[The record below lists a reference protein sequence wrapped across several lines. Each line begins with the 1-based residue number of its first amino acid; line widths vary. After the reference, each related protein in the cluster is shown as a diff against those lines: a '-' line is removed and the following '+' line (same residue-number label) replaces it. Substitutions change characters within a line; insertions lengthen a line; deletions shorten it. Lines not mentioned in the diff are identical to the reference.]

1 MPIIE
6 IQGVFFAYQARPILQ
21 DISLTVEEGH
31 TTVLLG
37 PSGCGKSTLLRL
49 IAGFEAPA
57 RGAIVIGG
65 RVVSRDGSVVVPPE
79 ERAIGM
85 VFQDLA
91 LWPHMTVTAT
101 LDFVLRQ
108 VGCQGVER
116 SKRID
121 TMLAKAS
128 LQSVATA
135 YPAQLSGGQQQLL
148 ALARAMITQPKVIL
162 MDEPLSSL
170 DVALREQFIEALL
183 RRVKEDRLSLLYVT
197 HDHEEAFT
205 LADRIVVMNQ
215 GQIEQVGPPEEVYS
229 HPATEFVHGFIG
241 VTNVLEGVVVAD
253 GQVETSYGTIRAETA
268 AFNIGDTVTLFIRAE
283 HLRMCQ
289 DEHGGIVGVVER
301 KVYTG
306 AGILYY
312 IDIGDRFLKARSMDE
327 VEPRQQVAVKVI
339 GHPTSVRSEPHPAR
353 PG

>member
-6 IQGVFFAYQARPILQ
+6 TQGVFFSYQARPILQ
-21 DISLTVEEGH
+21 DVSLTVEEGH

-57 RGAIVIGG
+57 RGVIRIAGQ
-65 RVVSRDGSVVVPPE
+65 VVSRDGSVVVPPE
-79 ERAIGM
+79 RRAIGM

-108 VGCQGVER
+108 VGCRGAER
-116 SKRID
+116 SQRID

-128 LQSVATA
+128 LQSVAAA
-135 YPAQLSGGQQQLL
+135 YPSQLSGGQQQLL

-170 DVALREQFIEALL
+170 DVALRDGFIETLL
-183 RRVKEDRLSLLYVT
+183 RRVKDDRLSLLYVT
-197 HDHEEAFT
+197 HDQGEAFA
-205 LADRIVVMNQ
+205 LADRIVVMHQ
-215 GQIEQVGPPEEVYS
+215 GRIEQAGSPEEVYS
-229 HPATEFVHGFIG
+229 HPATAFVQGFIG
-241 VTNVLEGVVVAD
+241 VTNVLDGVVVAD
-253 GQVETSYGTIRAETA
+253 GHVGTPYGTICAETTA
-268 AFNIGDTVTLFIRAE
+268 SKIGDTVKLFIRAE
-283 HLRMCQ
+283 DLRMGQ
-289 DEHGGIVGVVER
+289 DEYGGIVGVVER

-312 IDIGDRFLKARSMDE
+312 IDMGDRFLKARSMDE
-327 VEPRQQVAVKVI
+327 VELRTQVAVKIV
-339 GHPTSVRSEPHPAR
+339 GQPRSVRSERHPAR
-353 PG
+353 SG

>member
-135 YPAQLSGGQQQLL
+135 YPSQLSGGQQQLL

-170 DVALREQFIEALL
+170 DVALRERFIEALL
-183 RRVKEDRLSLLYVT
+183 RRVKEDCLSLLYVT
-197 HDHEEAFT
+197 HDQEEAFT
-205 LADRIVVMNQ
+205 LADRIIVMNQ

-229 HPATEFVHGFIG
+229 HPATEFVQGFIG

-253 GQVETSYGTIRAETA
+253 RHVETPYGPVCAETA
-268 AFNIGDTVTLFIRAE
+268 AFNIGDTVKLFIRAE
-283 HLRMCQ
+283 NLRLCPDAQ
-289 DEHGGIVGVVER
+289 GGIAGVVER

-312 IDIGDRFLKARSMDE
+312 IDMGDRFLKARSMEE
-327 VEPRQQVAVKVI
+327 VELRTRVAVKVI
-339 GHPTSVRSEPHPAR
+339 GHPTSVRAEPHSAR

>member
-1 MPIIE
+1 MQIIE
-6 IQGVFFAYQARPILQ
+6 TQGVFFSYKARPILK
-21 DISLTVEEGH
+21 DICLKVEEGK

-49 IAGFEAPA
+49 IAGFEAPT
-57 RGAIVIGG
+57 RGVISIGG
-65 RVVSRDGSVVVPPE
+65 QVVSCHGSVVVPPE
-79 ERAIGM
+79 RRAIGM

-101 LDFVLRQ
+101 LEFVLRQ
-108 VGCQGVER
+108 VGCQGAER
-116 SKRID
+116 SRRIE

-135 YPAQLSGGQQQLL
+135 YPSQLSGGQQQLL

-170 DVALREQFIEALL
+170 DVHLRDRFIETLL
-183 RRVKEDRLSLLYVT
+183 RRVKDDRLSLLYVT
-197 HDHEEAFT
+197 HDQGEAFA
-205 LADRIVVMNQ
+205 LADQIVAMNQ
-215 GQIEQVGPPEEVYS
+215 GRIEQIGTPEEVYS
-229 HPATEFVHGFIG
+229 HPATEFVQGFIG
-241 VTNVLEGVVVAD
+241 VTNVVEGVVVDD
-253 GQVETSYGTIRAETA
+253 GQVGTPYGIICAETA
-268 AFNIGDTVTLFIRAE
+268 ALKIGDKVKLFIRAE
-283 HLRMCQ
+283 NLRMCQ
-289 DEHGGIVGVVER
+289 DGNGSIVGIVER

-312 IDIGDRFLKARSMDE
+312 IDMGNRFLKARSMNE
-327 VEPRQQVAVKVI
+327 VELRKQVAVKVV
-339 GHPTSVRSEPHPAR
+339 GHPRCVRSERHPGS